1 MADRFILMDN
11 ARGADCAA
19 LRTALVRALGPAA
32 TGYADLATG
41 DDFSAAVKGAL
52 ARWQAEAGLVA
63 DGICGP
69 CCQHELGLRA
79 LPDLEQPLEARA
91 VSRLFPATRPSG
103 IVRHLPYLAAALA
116 AFNLVDRPL
125 ILLALAVIRAECEG
139 FVPIGEAPSHG
150 NTLPGL
156 APFSAYE
163 GRFGNRDTGDGA
175 RYRGRGFVRLTGRG
189 RYHRAGALLGID
201 LEAAP
206 DLANAPEV
214 AACLLAARIS
224 ERADDLRA
232 ALARGDLRRARRMIN
247 GATHGFDRFRDVFH
261 RAETFGPL
269 PAVPQ
274 AVASA
279 HRSADSGF
287 AAVRA
292 ELDAIGDAVDLRDR
306 PYQPP
311 VASLPPQFPADPDI
325 HRLFA
330 AYARAGLILDQG
342 LEGACT
348 GFGLACVINY
358 LRWRM
363 LGMPAQLPP
372 VSARMLY
379 DLARRYDEYEGED
392 YEGSSCRGALKG
404 WSRHGVC
411 LEEDWPYRP
420 GGAVRPRPGWVERA
434 IEQTLGV
441 YYRID
446 TTALCD
452 LQAAILQIGAVY
464 ASAWTHAGWDLAGAA
479 GTPLTGHASLPVIP
493 YHGQR
498 SRSGG
503 HAFALVGFN
512 RDGFVVQN
520 SWGRSWGADGFAV
533 LTYADWLAHAMDAWT
548 TALGVAGVVDG
559 RMTARG
565 TPAALAVARDQA
577 HWWSEEQAY
586 THSIVLGN
594 NGRVSRYLHQDAVSR
609 TLRHQTGVLPDSWF
623 RATATERKRLI
634 LYAHGGLNSEA
645 DAIARA
651 RVMGRYCTGNGCYP
665 LFVAW
670 KTGPLETIAN
680 IIAERIGLASRG
692 AATRTPG
699 ELITAATDRMI
710 ETAIG
715 RPFARPLWSEMKENA
730 ALAVQ
735 PGRGGDLLTDG
746 LRHLADL
753 WGDQFELHL
762 IGHSAGAI
770 LLGHLVQLLARRDLT
785 RRVASVHL
793 YAPACTVAFANR
805 YWAPHTELMRHLHLD
820 LLTDEIEQQDHV
832 LGLYRKSL
840 LYLIANALE
849 ADPATPILGLARVFD
864 ADSQGWDGSPDTA
877 ETLANWRQAAARA
890 GLGRR
895 LALHGNRT
903 ITTRLTPEKSAPAS
917 HGGFDNDL
925 RVIGATLERIT
936 GKSTLSLPVD
946 DLVGF

>member
-1 MADRFILMDN
+1 MNKLIVMNNDH
-11 ARGADCAA
+11 GADCAA
-19 LRTALVRALGPAA
+19 LRTALVRALGDAA
-32 TGYADLATG
+32 AGYAGLATG
-41 DDFSAAVKGAL
+41 DDCTAVVAAAL
-52 ARWQAEAGLVA
+52 TRWQAEAGLVA

-69 CCQHELGLRA
+69 CCQHELGLRP
-79 LPDLEQPLEARA
+79 LPDLEHALDVQA
-91 VSRLFPATRPSG
+91 VRHLFPATRPSG
-103 IVRHLPYLAAALA
+103 IVRHLSYLAAALA
-116 AFNLVDRPL
+116 AFGLVDRPMA
-125 ILLALAVIRAECEG
+125 LLALAVIRAETEG
-139 FVPIGEAPSHG
+139 FVPIGEAPSHW
-150 NTLPGL
+150 NTLPGM

-163 GRFGNRDTGDGA
+163 GRFGNRETGDGA
-175 RYRGRGFVRLTGRG
+175 RYRGRGFVQLTGRS
-189 RYHRAGALLGID
+189 RYRRAGTLLGID
-201 LEAAP
+201 LEALP
-206 DLANAPEV
+206 ELANAPEV
-214 AACLLAARIS
+214 AACLLAARIR
-224 ERADDLRA
+224 ERADECRA
-232 ALARGDLRRARRMIN
+232 ALARGDLRRARRLVN
-247 GATHGFDRFRDVFH
+247 GSTHGFARFRDVFS
-261 RAETFGPL
+261 RAETAGPP
-269 PAVPQ
+269 PAAPLAGV
-274 AVASA
+274 
-279 HRSADSGF
+279 SGRATIGVDF
-287 AAVRA
+287 AAIRS
-292 ELDAIGDAVDLRDR
+292 ELDAIEDAVDLRDR

-311 VASLPPQFPADPDI
+311 VASLPPQFPADRDI
-325 HRLFA
+325 QRLFA

-342 LEGACT
+342 TEGACT

-363 LGMPAQLPP
+363 LGLPEQLPS

-379 DLARRYDEYEGED
+379 DMARRYDEYEGED

-411 LEEDWPYRP
+411 LEEDWAYRA

-446 TTALCD
+446 TTAICD

-464 ASAWTHAGWDLAGAA
+464 ASAWTHAGWDLARGG
-479 GTPLTGHASLPVIP
+479 GTPLTGHACLPLIA
-493 YHGQR
+493 YDGQR

-520 SWGRSWGADGFAV
+520 SWGRAWGTDGFAV

-565 TPAALAVARDQA
+565 APAALSVARDQGN
-577 HWWSEEQAY
+577 WWSEEQAY

-594 NGRVSRYLHQDAVSR
+594 NGRVCRYLHQDAISR
-609 TLRHQTGVLPDSWF
+609 TLRYQASVLPDSWF
-623 RATATERKRLI
+623 RASATEHKRLI

-645 DAIARA
+645 EAIARA

-699 ELITAATDRMI
+699 ELISAATDRMI

-735 PGRGGDLLTDG
+735 PGRGGDLLTSAV
-746 LRHLADL
+746 RHLADL

-770 LLGHLVQLLARRDLT
+770 LLGHLVQLLARQDLA

-805 YWAPHTELMRHLHLD
+805 YWAPHSELMRHLHLD

-840 LYLIANALE
+840 LYLVANALE
-849 ADPATPILGLARVFD
+849 ADPAIPILGLAKVFD
-864 ADSQGWDGSPDTA
+864 PEYHGWDGSPDTA
-877 ETLANWRQAAARA
+877 EALANWRQAASVA

-895 LALHGNRT
+895 LTLHSSRT
-903 ITTRLTPEKSAPAS
+903 ITTRITPPKTAPAS
-917 HGGFDNDL
+917 HGGFDNDTA
-925 RVIGATLERIT
+925 VISATLERIT
-936 GKSTLSLPVD
+936 GMPTLSLPVD